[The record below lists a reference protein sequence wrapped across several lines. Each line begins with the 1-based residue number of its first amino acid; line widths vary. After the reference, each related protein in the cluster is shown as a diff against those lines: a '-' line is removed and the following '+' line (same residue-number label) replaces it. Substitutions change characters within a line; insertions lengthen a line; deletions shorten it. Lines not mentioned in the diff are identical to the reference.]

1 VSALVQLLLGQSH
14 GRRGRH
20 VVPSYDAP
28 GTTYVAPM
36 HGDVAWL
43 SAADLVLDVP
53 DAPELLS
60 LFITRAVVDD
70 VLPPAI
76 VAR

>member
-1 VSALVQLLLGQSH
+1 MLALASLSQLFYVKPLTHLCVSVC
-14 GRRGRH
+14 
-20 VVPSYDAP
+20 
-28 GTTYVAPM
+28 
-36 HGDVAWL
+36 
-43 SAADLVLDVP
+43 AADLVLDVP

-76 VAR
+76 VGR